1 MKLLFLL
8 MLMAI
13 IVAISARAGR
23 SYPEEIEAAE

>member
-13 IVAISARAGR
+13 IVAISARVDR